1 MRTTGAQAWRAGGL
15 GLGLG
20 LASLAGFALAGPT
33 ANPTAPRQHVAT
45 RDATAP
51 VTVTAMVDPSGTIV
65 PAVPLPAAV
74 EVLGLDKP
82 VVPEAPQVAPQ
93 AGPCPKAPALS
104 QDEARA
110 IVLKVA
116 QEEGFYPDFVLSVAL
131 VESNFR
137 TDALSDK
144 GAVGLMQ
151 LMPAT
156 GKTYKV
162 DICDPRQNVLGGVRL
177 LRSLHEKYK
186 NPFFILAAYNAG
198 EVAVQ
203 QAKGVPPIAE
213 TVRFVANVMNNFYE
227 WPQIEK
233 ARPGSK
239 RVASRAD
246 RTPGAKAPESNGR
259 WSSGFVMHLDG
270 GGVVQEENR

>member
-1 MRTTGAQAWRAGGL
+1 MWTTGAQAWRAGGL
-15 GLGLG
+15 GLGLA
-20 LASLAGFALAGPT
+20 LLAGFALAGPT
-33 ANPTAPRQHVAT
+33 TSSTARRQHVAT
-45 RDATAP
+45 AP
-51 VTVTAMVDPSGTIV
+51 VTAMVDPSGTIV
-65 PAVPLPAAV
+65 PTVPPTSAI
-74 EVLGLDKP
+74 EVLGVDKP
-82 VVPEAPQVAPQ
+82 VVPDAPHPARQ
-93 AGPCPKAPALS
+93 AGPCPKIPALS
-104 QDEARA
+104 EDEARA
-110 IVLKVA
+110 LVLNVA
-116 QEEGFYPDFVLSVAL
+116 QEEGFYPEFVLSVAL

-156 GKTYKV
+156 GQTYKV
-162 DICDPRQNVLGGVRL
+162 DICDPRQNVLGGVRF
-177 LRSLHEKYK
+177 LRNLHDKYK

-233 ARPGSK
+233 ARPSSK
-239 RVASRAD
+239 RVASKAD
-246 RTPGAKAPESNGR
+246 RTLGAKAPESNGR

-270 GGVVQEENR
+270 GGAVQEENR

>member
-1 MRTTGAQAWRAGGL
+1 MRTTGAQARRAGGL
-15 GLGLG
+15 GLAGALV
-20 LASLAGFALAGPT
+20 AGFALAGPT
-33 ANPTAPRQHVAT
+33 ANPTARRQHVAAT
-45 RDATAP
+45 DATAP
-51 VTVTAMVDPSGTIV
+51 VTAMVDPSGAIV
-65 PAVPLPAAV
+65 PAVPLARDV

-82 VVPEAPQVAPQ
+82 IAPAAPQAAPR
-93 AGPCPKAPALS
+93 AGPCPAAPVLS
-104 QDEARA
+104 EDEARA
-110 IVLKVA
+110 LVLKVA
-116 QEEGFYPDFVLSVAL
+116 QEEGFYPDFVSSVAL

-151 LMPAT
+151 IMPAT
-156 GKTYKV
+156 GRIYKV
-162 DICDPRQNVLGGVRL
+162 DICDPRQNVLGGIRF

-213 TVRFVANVMNNFYE
+213 TVRFVANVMNSFYE

-233 ARPGSK
+233 GRPASK
-239 RVASRAD
+239 RVAYRAD

-270 GGVVQEENR
+270 GGVVQEETR